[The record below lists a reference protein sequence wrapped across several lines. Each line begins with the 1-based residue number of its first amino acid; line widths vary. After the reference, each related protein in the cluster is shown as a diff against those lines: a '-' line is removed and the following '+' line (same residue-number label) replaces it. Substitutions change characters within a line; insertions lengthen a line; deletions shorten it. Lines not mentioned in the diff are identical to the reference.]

1 MWGTGRRSS
10 CSAAVLRLSSR
21 SLRGPVIG
29 SWHYRIVVAQR
40 REELIPLAVRIAVG
54 GLGPY
59 TLHQIEDL
67 FNSHECTAGL
77 GEGGVSGPSARRPR
91 RWGSRP
97 TRRGTHEGA
106 ARRGHESCCRWSLD
120 EERGD
125 EA

>member
-54 GLGPY
+54 GLGPC

-67 FNSHECTAGL
+67 FNSHEFTAGL
-77 GEGGVSGPSARRPR
+77 GKAKAGLGAERAPTPPLGVEAD
-91 RWGSRP
+91 
-97 TRRGTHEGA
+97 A
-106 ARRGHESCCRWSLD
+106 AGN
-120 EERGD
+120 
-125 EA
+125 A

>member
-67 FNSHECTAGL
+67 FNSHEFTAGL
-77 GEGGVSGPSARRPR
+77 GEGGG
-91 RWGSRP
+91 GSQGRVRADP
-97 TRRGTHEGA
+97 AEGVEADA
-106 ARRGHESCCRWSLD
+106 AGN
-120 EERGD
+120 
-125 EA
+125 A